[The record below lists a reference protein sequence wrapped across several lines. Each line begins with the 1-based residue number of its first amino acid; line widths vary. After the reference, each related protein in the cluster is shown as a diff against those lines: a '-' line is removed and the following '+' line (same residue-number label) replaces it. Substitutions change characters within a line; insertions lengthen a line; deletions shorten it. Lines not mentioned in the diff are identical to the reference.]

1 MVEIQLNT
9 NENNINEKEEIY
21 NNYSDKE
28 YNIKRFL
35 TEKQNKNI
43 NNLNETKILTLHSL
57 SSGKTECDKI
67 FSKKNSLFSELT
79 DNNLIEEERRKLED
93 KLNKNFGIIDNE
105 KFQCDL
111 LKKKI
116 NTLTIFLM
124 KNIKKK

>member
-1 MVEIQLNT
+1 MLEIQLNT

-35 TEKQNKNI
+35 TEKQNKHIGVNK
-43 NNLNETKILTLHSL
+43 LNENKILTLHSF
-57 SSGKTECDKI
+57 SSGKTEYD
-67 FSKKNSLFSELT
+67 NSLFFNLT

-93 KLNKNFGIIDNE
+93 KLNKNFSIIYNE

-111 LKKKI
+111 LKKI
-116 NTLTIFLM
+116 NTLTLFLM
-124 KNIKKK
+124 KNIKK

>member
-1 MVEIQLNT
+1 M
-9 NENNINEKEEIY
+9 
-21 NNYSDKE
+21 
-28 YNIKRFL
+28 IKFF
-35 TEKQNKNI
+35 Q
-43 NNLNETKILTLHSL
+43 
-57 SSGKTECDKI
+57 
-67 FSKKNSLFSELT
+67 KKNSLFFNLT

-124 KNIKKK
+124 KNIKK

>member
-21 NNYSDKE
+21 NNYSDKA

-35 TEKQNKNI
+35 TEKQNKHIGI
-43 NNLNETKILTLHSL
+43 NKLNENKILTLHSF
-57 SSGKTECDKI
+57 SSGKTEYG
-67 FSKKNSLFSELT
+67 NSLFFNLT

-105 KFQCDL
+105 NFNV
-111 LKKKI
+111 I
-116 NTLTIFLM
+116 Y
-124 KNIKKK
+124 